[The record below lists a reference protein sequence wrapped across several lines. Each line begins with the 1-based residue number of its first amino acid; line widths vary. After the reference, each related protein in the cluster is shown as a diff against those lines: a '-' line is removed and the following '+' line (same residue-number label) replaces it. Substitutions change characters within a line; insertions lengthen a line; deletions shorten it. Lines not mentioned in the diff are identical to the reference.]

1 MTIPWRNIAW
11 PLLAVTLLAGCGT
24 TPQSHYYLLTAAEA
38 PLPSGESP
46 SLGIGPISLSAYLNR
61 NALVRRSGSNQL
73 ELSNTTRW
81 GEPLEDGVSRVLGL
95 NLAGL
100 LQTKSVVR
108 YPWHPARAPQYGIKV
123 HVLEMDA
130 TADSATLVVEWL
142 VYRPGDASAIARQLS
157 RQSSPFP
164 GPETDSNTLAS
175 LYSDMLLA
183 LSEDIAATIRAQDA
197 QRPADTAE

>member
-1 MTIPWRNIAW
+1 MTLPWRTIVW
-11 PLLAVTLLAGCGT
+11 PLLIATLLAACGT
-24 TPQSHYYLLTAAEA
+24 TPQSHHYLLTAAEA
-38 PLPSGESP
+38 PLPSGDSP

-73 ELSNTTRW
+73 ELSTTERW
-81 GEPLEDGVSRVLGL
+81 GEPLEDGIARVLGL
-95 NLAGL
+95 NLAGR

-142 VYRPGDASAIARQLS
+142 VYRPADASAIDRQLS
-157 RQSSPFP
+157 RQSSPLP
-164 GPETDSNTLAS
+164 GPDADSNTLAS

-183 LSEDIAATIRAQDA
+183 LSEDIAATIRAHDA
-197 QRPADTAE
+197 QSPADSTE